1 MASPNSNPIG
11 LAKFNYSVA
20 QVRRVE
26 RMQFAVLS
34 PAEVRAMSVKEVTTY
49 QTWHQ
54 GRPVLGGLNDPA
66 LGVID
71 RNATCTTCKNTYDA
85 KDGGYNDCPGH
96 FGHLQL
102 EVPVFH
108 IGFLLEVYKLIQ
120 CVCINC
126 SPLLADK
133 SDP

>member
-1 MASPNSNPIG
+1 M
-11 LAKFNYSVA
+11 
-20 QVRRVE
+20 
-26 RMQFAVLS
+26 
-34 PAEVRAMSVKEVTTY
+34 TTY

-126 SPLLADK
+126 SRLLADK
-133 SDP
+133 SDPEYAKVSRIKSGKRRMAAGPLVVGPPRHE